1 MHRITNSLA
10 INYISE
16 RVHIKLTPYVIEQ
29 SMAQVDKWLS
39 KGSVFMQRIFGS
51 QFMMKMRENGLNEQQ
66 VNNALTCKQR
76 FINMIYLYIKSFI
89 EHFQIKKY
97 FYPIL
102 FLTIRYSFI

>member
-1 MHRITNSLA
+1 MLHRETSSLV

-39 KGSVFMQRIFGS
+39 KGSLFTQRIFGV

-76 FINMIYLYIKSFI
+76 FINMIYIYIYN
-89 EHFQIKKY
+89 FQIKKY

>member
-1 MHRITNSLA
+1 MIESLSKNQNLVLHRITNSLA

-39 KGSVFMQRIFGS
+39 KGSVFMQRIFGL

-66 VNNALTCKQR
+66 VNNALTCKQH
-76 FINMIYLYIKSFI
+76 FINMIYLYITSFI
-89 EHFQIKKY
+89 FFK
-97 FYPIL
+97 
-102 FLTIRYSFI
+102 

>member
-1 MHRITNSLA
+1 MLHRITNSLI

-39 KGSVFMQRIFGS
+39 KGSLFMQRIFGS
-51 QFMMKMRENGLNEQQ
+51 QFMLKMRENGLNEQQ

-76 FINMIYLYIKSFI
+76 LINMIYLYIISY
-89 EHFQIKKY
+89 FQMKKY
-97 FYPIL
+97 FYPI
-102 FLTIRYSFI
+102 